1 MSDCIFKQLF
11 AYIVIVSWDNSSTWG
26 FSNHNGICQLRPCAT
41 GKRYNVPDPFPIIT
55 VSIYCFLFWAFWSQH
70 SHNLINGLTQI
81 WTHVPGLTAVVSS
94 RVWGHSPMNREHKQL
109 LLPIFTRPQLF
120 YSAQYLQTYLM
131 YIIISATWGTGR
143 DICYNGHSCDICYN
157 GHAWNICYEGMWDS
171 YCKAGLRL
179 STYTTKLAN
188 WPITDAPDD
197 IVV

>member
-1 MSDCIFKQLF
+1 
-11 AYIVIVSWDNSSTWG
+11 
-26 FSNHNGICQLRPCAT
+26 
-41 GKRYNVPDPFPIIT
+41 
-55 VSIYCFLFWAFWSQH
+55 
-70 SHNLINGLTQI
+70 
-81 WTHVPGLTAVVSS
+81 
-94 RVWGHSPMNREHKQL
+94 MNREQTKLLKTLQSTPSDKQL

-143 DICYNGHSCDICYN
+143 DICYN

-197 IVV
+197 I